1 MRAYDPP
8 VTAMR
13 SLVKVRIADD
23 SAVPCLIFEQE
34 LASLASE
41 TAAAIDGQE
50 ARGRFLTF
58 QSEVVRSDRSMA
70 GVAFEHA
77 LKAA

>member
-1 MRAYDPP
+1 MRC
-8 VTAMR
+8 R
-13 SLVKVRIADD
+13 VKVLIADD
-23 SAVPCLIFEQE
+23 SVVPRLILEKA
-34 LASLASE
+34 LASLAHE
-41 TAAAIDGQE
+41 TVAADDGQE
-50 ARGRFLTF
+50 ARGRFLSF